1 MNYQPWI
8 FAFNVF
14 QFLLSSALGIY
25 VWWSNREKVTAARFQ
40 QLEKEVAERV
50 SRADLKAASL
60 QRDEQCAAHMREFK
74 ALEQA
79 NNALRLEVGKLP
91 DRKEVKE
98 LSDSMRVLTEKI
110 GNLGGRMDGVN
121 RAVDLINEFLI
132 EQGGKK

>member
-40 QLEKEVAERV
+40 QLEKEVAERI
-50 SRADLKAASL
+50 SKADLKAASL
-60 QRDEQCAAHMREFK
+60 QRDEQCTAHKKELKDLEK
-74 ALEQA
+74 AY
-79 NNALRLEVGKLP
+79 NALHLEVGKLP

-98 LSDSMRVLTEKI
+98 LHDSIRDLTGLI
-110 GNLGGRMDGVN
+110 GKLGGRMEGVN
-121 RAVDLINEFLI
+121 RAVDLMNEFLI